1 SSQAKLGVKG
11 IRFTLQYPCQQMSL
25 QENFERWL
33 APKNQ
38 KLLHKLRNT
47 KDEDGDIIT
56 YENYNGWS
64 DGVWMQILGPI
75 SGGTIHAKLK
85 EFKETIPMEI
95 DQQNGPRGE
104 QVDLSNPRAL
114 LNFMNMQMIDV
125 TKLFGSCRILPE
137 DKRNIELSGR
147 EEAIAQAADK
157 FKMFANP
164 VGKSK
169 VELKIP
175 VASGLSGLGKTRLME
190 EFERILDLA

>member
-1 SSQAKLGVKG
+1 MSQ
-11 IRFTLQYPCQQMSL
+11 QQ
-25 QENFERWL
+25 QDFEAFLEGSNPELLEEL
-33 APKNQ
+33 ASMKKKNGSPVPF
-38 KLLHKLRNT
+38 
-47 KDEDGDIIT
+47 ED
-56 YENYNGWS
+56 YHGWS

-147 EEAIAQAADK
+147 EEAIAQAAGK
-157 FKMFANP
+157 FKVFADP
-164 VGKSK
+164 LGTAKETRK
-169 VELKIP
+169 LP

-190 EFERILDLA
+190 EWERIFDQAEVLGPRFGVLVPYYNGH